1 MINKM
6 SIIKTLRLTDKTLKR
21 LLDMSNKM
29 EISSSQLFRMMIN
42 YFFKNPKKRS
52 ELTMGDYEND

>member
-1 MINKM
+1 M

-29 EISSSQLFRMMIN
+29 DISSSQLFRMMIN
-42 YFFKNPKKRS
+42 YFHKNPKKRS
-52 ELTMGDYEND
+52 ELTIGDYEVD